1 MNNVIETDKNVP
13 KKHVNMD
20 SIDIQLG
27 IQNRE
32 ENFYSANSKIAP
44 NSQIKTNIDKKP
56 DVVKKPKKELTAKET
71 SQNILDALNDL
82 FKSPTN
88 TKDKKAPQDQ
98 LFQNKG
104 KEPST
109 KVTPDIFGGNII
121 DLAPKNNEKATIGD
135 NEMFKKVLREFEMNN
150 IYNEKRAQAYNVN
163 NSIIHEGKNINI
175 NQQNMLINSSKISK
189 SSNSKDP
196 EKNSG
201 DDGSK
206 SESSNIN
213 IYNIQNNINSFSI
226 YDENLNI
233 EEIANAFLNKE
244 LSRANLHWLISNKDI
259 KMEQKIGFGGTSEVF
274 KATYRGTEV
283 AVKKLRISEVQEENL
298 KEFKR
303 EV

>member
-1 MNNVIETDKNVP
+1 MP
-13 KKHVNMD
+13 KKHVNLD

-27 IQNRE
+27 IPNRE
-32 ENFYSANSKIAP
+32 ENFYSANSKIVQ
-44 NSQIKTNIDKKP
+44 NSPIKTNIDNKPKP
-56 DVVKKPKKELTAKET
+56 DVVKKPTEKAT
-71 SQNILDALNDL
+71 QNIFDALNDL
-82 FKSPTN
+82 FKSPTDN
-88 TKDKKAPQDQ
+88 KDKKAPQASDQ

-104 KEPST
+104 VKEPST

-150 IYNEKRAQAYNVN
+150 IYNEKGAQAYNVN
-163 NSIIHEGKNINI
+163 NSIIPEGKNINI

-233 EEIANAFLNKE
+233 EEIANSFLNKE
-244 LSRANLHWLISNKDI
+244 LSRANLHWLISSKDI